1 MRIVLPT
8 VSNDYFAAHSEQIF
22 IFSSQKLGLDSAVA
36 LVECKKLIGKRVK
49 GCVLHQQDVR
59 VVFFVSLNEVPEIIG
74 PCYHDGITQIDVVF
88 VSVYVGDDPQKSGE
102 LGHDSEETHRLRP
115 PMPESALS
123 RQDCLVA
130 QPLVKD
136 IAEKHHARVHVEPP
150 LPVKDFMSHHIR
162 HCCPPRKTSEALHF
176 VQCLKQIVAE
186 GKVFTGDVCFT
197 PYLEFEVRVELHILL
212 DNYAFGLRHL
222 PSDPYLMDN
231 LWDEVRLTSFSVG
244 LILIRW
250 VKDRKLSHCLPILH
264 QMVHVVS
271 HWEGLNLIFVKLEL
285 ISIHSIPSISVD
297 R

>member
-59 VVFFVSLNEVPEIIG
+59 VVFFVSLNEVPEIIR

-123 RQDCLVA
+123 R
-130 QPLVKD
+130 
-136 IAEKHHARVHVEPP
+136 
-150 LPVKDFMSHHIR
+150 
-162 HCCPPRKTSEALHF
+162 
-176 VQCLKQIVAE
+176 
-186 GKVFTGDVCFT
+186 
-197 PYLEFEVRVELHILL
+197 
-212 DNYAFGLRHL
+212 
-222 PSDPYLMDN
+222 
-231 LWDEVRLTSFSVG
+231 
-244 LILIRW
+244 
-250 VKDRKLSHCLPILH
+250 
-264 QMVHVVS
+264 
-271 HWEGLNLIFVKLEL
+271 
-285 ISIHSIPSISVD
+285 
-297 R
+297 